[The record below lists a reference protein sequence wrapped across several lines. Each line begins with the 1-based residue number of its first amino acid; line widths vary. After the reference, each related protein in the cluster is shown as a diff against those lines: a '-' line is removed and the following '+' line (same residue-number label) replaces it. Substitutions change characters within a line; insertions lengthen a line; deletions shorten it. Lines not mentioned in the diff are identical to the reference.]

1 MTTNNPARD
10 SAAAAATAKARPIR
24 SGGAGSP
31 STGSSIEDRVR
42 RVINLLRP
50 AVQADGGDLELLSV
64 DDAGVVTVRLHG
76 ACVGCPS
83 SSLTLQEG
91 ISRNLREHVPEVTKV
106 RAID

>member
-1 MTTNNPARD
+1 MNQT
-10 SAAAAATAKARPIR
+10 AAK
-24 SGGAGSP
+24 
-31 STGSSIEDRVR
+31 TGSGANHAGADVTDRVR

-50 AVQADGGDLELLSV
+50 AVQADGGDLELVSV
-64 DDAGVVTVRLHG
+64 DAGGLVTVRLHG

-91 ISRNLREHVPEVTKV
+91 ISRNLREHVPEVSEV